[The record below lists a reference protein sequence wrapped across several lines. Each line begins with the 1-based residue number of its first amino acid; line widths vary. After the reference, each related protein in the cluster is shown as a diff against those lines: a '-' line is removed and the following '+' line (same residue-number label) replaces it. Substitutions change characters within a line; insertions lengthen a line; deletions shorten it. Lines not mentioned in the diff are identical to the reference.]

1 MKLNRACIAD
11 PSHSPPLL
19 SDRLLA
25 CLSIQLRALPCSVP
39 SISIRNTP
47 NLPLLTESGL
57 NDPRHSAPSLPHLA
71 VAIRTRPHLNAPR
84 LPDLYFPCINLL
96 LAVLTHLACW
106 ASRNPD
112 VTHPS
117 MPAMPHPPVPVIR
130 HRIAP
135 LPPARTFLSA
145 SLVACHHK
153 PCPTQTLPVNL
164 HPPFRACYPFLVG
177 PLPDITCHSHPRLLI
192 RAFSSLI
199 SRHLPLRATPC
210 LRYIFKRFQ
219 ISRNLVQQ
227 IVLSQVFLLQFLLA
241 YQLLQS
247 N

>member
-1 MKLNRACIAD
+1 VPATPNRAIPD
-11 PSHSPPLL
+11 PSLHSTSLRP
-19 SDRLLA
+19 DLA

-47 NLPLLTESGL
+47 SLRVL
-57 NDPRHSAPSLPHLA
+57 APPVPSFPD
-71 VAIRTRPHLNAPR
+71 RTFRR
-84 LPDLYFPCINLL
+84 LPDLYSPCINLL

-164 HPPFRACYPFLVG
+164 HSPFRACYPFLVG

-192 RAFSSLI
+192 RACFVFNGDYSS
-199 SRHLPLRATPC
+199 PLRTSILESTPW
-210 LRYIFKRFQ
+210 FQ
-219 ISRNLVQQ
+219 VKNLNYWLL
-227 IVLSQVFLLQFLLA
+227 IAFLK
-241 YQLLQS
+241 
-247 N
+247 

>member
-1 MKLNRACIAD
+1 M
-11 PSHSPPLL
+11 PVL
-19 SDRLLA
+19 SKFYHA
-25 CLSIQLRALPCSVP
+25 H
-39 SISIRNTP
+39 
-47 NLPLLTESGL
+47 LPLQTCRAIPTLTDLTTLVSPNRSSPAFPFNYG
-57 NDPRHSAPSLPHLA
+57 PCHVQSLPFQFA
-71 VAIRTRPHLNAPR
+71 TRLTC
-84 LPDLYFPCINLL
+84 LYSPCINLL

-164 HPPFRACYPFLVG
+164 HSPFRACYSLPIRPSQTRPFHTLSC
-177 PLPDITCHSHPRLLI
+177 LTC
-192 RAFSSLI
+192 
-199 SRHLPLRATPC
+199 
-210 LRYIFKRFQ
+210 
-219 ISRNLVQQ
+219 
-227 IVLSQVFLLQFLLA
+227 
-241 YQLLQS
+241 
-247 N
+247 